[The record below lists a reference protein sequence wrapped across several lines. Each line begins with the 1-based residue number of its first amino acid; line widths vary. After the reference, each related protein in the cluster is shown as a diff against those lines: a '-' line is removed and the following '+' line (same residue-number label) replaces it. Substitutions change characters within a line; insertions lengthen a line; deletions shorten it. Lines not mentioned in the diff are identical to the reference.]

1 VGRLRERERDL
12 AAVEELLGRRSGVL
26 LIEGRAGIG
35 KTSLVEAACSRADE
49 LGCELRHAGAIA
61 GVTMVVAARLAAAVL
76 LDRALAEPPPPGQR
90 AGCCGKPPALR

>member
-35 KTSLVEAACSRADE
+35 KT
-49 LGCELRHAGAIA
+49 
-61 GVTMVVAARLAAAVL
+61 
-76 LDRALAEPPPPGQR
+76 
-90 AGCCGKPPALR
+90 